1 MKTKIL
7 TLLSIV
13 GFGLILLFQGCGAAG
28 TSDNAITISGEV
40 SNATTGN
47 PIRDAIVEIM
57 APSSIRQSTTSDS
70 LGKFSFTVEADSVFD
85 VTIEASKQSFNPKTT
100 SFRVAPGVDV
110 TDLIIQLVSQE
121 STGGDDDSGGVG
133 GEAAGAAALVLSNLT
148 TNTINVSETGGTVN
162 TAFTFLVQDSAGR
175 TVERPTDVQFSIIQ
189 GPGGGESITPT
200 VATTNASGLVTSNLF
215 SGDSS
220 GTVRI
225 EALIE
230 RPEVGLTIRST
241 PVLINIISGFAVLEN
256 FHIVP
261 EIHNFEAFG
270 FLSSDPAHS
279 NAIIASLGDL
289 KNNPVVAGT
298 AVYFWAEYGGNIGS
312 STVEVATDHRGLAAV
327 ELRADGST
335 PTGHPNGIGFVDIF
349 AQTVDVNNDY
359 ITQKETILFT
369 TRPAVITVNP
379 TTFNIGN
386 GGGES
391 FTYTVTDLNGYPMA
405 AGTNISVEVGSG
417 LTTSGDVNIEMP
429 DVIVPPVIIPHVTP
443 PDNTFVPGVT
453 EFAFSIADAAPPP
466 AIAAPA
472 NDVVTIVVTTPSGF
486 RSSLS
491 IPGSRA
497 KTIGN

>member
-13 GFGLILLFQGCGAAG
+13 GFGLILLLQGCGAAG

-47 PIRDAIVEIM
+47 PIQDAIVEIT

-133 GEAAGAAALVLSNLT
+133 GEAAGAAAIVLANLT

-175 TVERPTDVQFSIIQ
+175 TVERPTDVQFSIIR
-189 GPGGGESITPT
+189 GPGGGESITPL

-225 EALIE
+225 EAVIE

-261 EIHNFEAFG
+261 EVHNFEAFG
-270 FLSSDPAHS
+270 FLSSEQT
-279 NAIIASLGDL
+279 NTITASLGDL

-312 STVEVATDHRGLAAV
+312 STVEVATDHRGFAAV

-335 PTGHPNGIGFVDIF
+335 PTSHPDGIGFVDIF
-349 AQTVDVNNDY
+349 AQTVDVDNDY
-359 ITQKETILFT
+359 ITRKTTILFT
-369 TRPAVITVNP
+369 TRPAIITVNP
-379 TTFNIGN
+379 TTFNFGN
-386 GGGES
+386 GGGEA

-417 LTTSGDVNIEMP
+417 LNVSGDANIEMP
-429 DVIVPPVIIPHVTP
+429 DTFTP
-443 PDNTFVPGVT
+443 GPGTT
-453 EFAFSIADAAPPP
+453 EFGFSITDAEPL
-466 AIAAPA
+466 INEPA
-472 NDVVTIVVTTPSGF
+472 NDVVTIVVTTPSGH

-491 IPGSRA
+491 ISGSRA

>member
-7 TLLSIV
+7 TLLSII

-47 PIRDAIVEIM
+47 PIRDAIVEIT

-121 STGGDDDSGGVG
+121 SSGGDDDSGGVG

-175 TVERPTDVQFSIIQ
+175 TVERPTDVQFSIIR
-189 GPGGGESITPT
+189 GPGGGESITPL

-241 PVLINIISGFAVLEN
+241 PVLINIISGFPVLEN
-256 FHIVP
+256 FHVVP
-261 EIHNFEAFG
+261 QVHNFEAFG
-270 FLSSDPAHS
+270 FLSSQQT
-279 NAIIASLGDL
+279 NIITASLGDL
-289 KNNPVVAGT
+289 KHNPVAAGT

-312 STVEVATDHRGLAAV
+312 SLVEVATDHRGLAAV

-335 PTGHPNGIGFVDIF
+335 PGSSPANRHPLGIGFIDVF
-349 AQTVDVNNDY
+349 ARTVDVNNDY
-359 ITQKETILFT
+359 ITRNTTVLFT

-386 GGGES
+386 GGGEA
-391 FTYTVTDLNGYPMA
+391 FTYTVHDLNGYSMA

-417 LTTSGDVNIEMP
+417 LTVSGDVNIEMP
-429 DVIVPPVIIPHVTP
+429 DVIFTLPVTP
-443 PDNTFVPGVT
+443 PDTLIPGIT
-453 EFAFSIADAAPPP
+453 QFSFAIADANPPP
-466 AIAAPA
+466 AVPEPA

-491 IPGSRA
+491 ISGSRA